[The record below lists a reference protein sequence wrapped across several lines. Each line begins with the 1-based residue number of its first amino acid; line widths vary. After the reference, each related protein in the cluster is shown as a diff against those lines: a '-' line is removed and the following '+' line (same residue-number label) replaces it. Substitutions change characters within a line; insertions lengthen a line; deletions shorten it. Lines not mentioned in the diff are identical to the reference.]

1 MKATEIIC
9 NGIRLW
15 KISYQGIPGKSF
27 IVTEEKLLSLYNL

>member
-15 KISYQGIPGKSF
+15 KISYQGILGKSF
-27 IVTEEKLLSLYNL
+27 IVTEEKLSSLYNL

>member
-1 MKATEIIC
+1 MRATEIIC

-27 IVTEEKLLSLYNL
+27 IVTEEKLLSLYSL